1 MKTVTIAGSVIGPGH
16 PLFVIAEIGG
26 NFTTYEGGKRL
37 IDEARHV
44 GADAVKLQTYRAETV
59 SSKKAM
65 FDMENT
71 GVASQ
76 YELFKQY
83 ELSEELH
90 EKLFDSAKTAGIP
103 LFSTPGHPEDVDLL
117 EKLGTPAHKIGSD
130 DACNLPF
137 LEYVAKTGK
146 PIILSTGMCTLEEVR
161 ESVSTILGTNNDQL
175 ILLHCVTNYPTYPEN
190 VNLRAMCTLKKEFG
204 LPAGYSDHTLTPS
217 TALAAA
223 ALGADVLEC
232 HFTLDKNAEG
242 PDHML
247 SSDPKEMK
255 FIIESIR
262 EIEQALGDGIKR
274 PAVSEKTM
282 RYNNRKSIVTV
293 KTIVQGERV
302 SGDAIAIK
310 RPGYGIAPKYFNL
323 VIGRTAKQTIDAEE
337 ALNWDMLE

>member
-1 MKTVTIAGSVIGPGH
+1 MKTVTIAGRVVGPGH
-16 PLFVIAEIGG
+16 PLFVVAEIGG

-37 IDEARHV
+37 INEAKRV
-44 GADAVKLQTYRAETV
+44 GADAVKVQTYRAETIA
-59 SSKKAM
+59 SKKAM
-65 FDMENT
+65 YDMENT

-76 YELFKQY
+76 YELFRKY

-90 EKLFDSAKTAGIP
+90 KKLFDYAKKVGIP
-103 LFSTPGHPEDVDLL
+103 LFSTPSHSEDVDLL
-117 EKLGTPAHKIGSD
+117 EKLDTPAHKIGSD

-137 LEYVAKTGK
+137 LEYVARTGK

-161 ESVSTILGTNNDQL
+161 ESVSTILSTGNDQL
-175 ILLHCVTNYPTYPEN
+175 ILLHCVSNYPAHHEN
-190 VNLRAMCTLKKEFG
+190 VNLRAIGTLKKEFG
-204 LPAGYSDHTLTPS
+204 LPTGYSDHTLTPS

-223 ALGADVLEC
+223 SLGADLFER

-274 PAVSEKTM
+274 PAASEKKV

-293 KTIVQGERV
+293 KTINKGEIV
-302 SGDAIAIK
+302 SGSAIAIK
-310 RPGYGIAPKYFNL
+310 RPGHGIAPKYFNL
-323 VIGRTAKQTIDAEE
+323 IIGRTVKQTVDAEE
-337 ALNWDMLE
+337 ALTWDMLE